1 MTLLKARWK
10 RAQMRLAKAER
21 NAYYQDQTETINY
34 LKNKIKELEKE
45 MERMNE
51 QL

>member
-1 MTLLKARWK
+1 MTLLKDRWK

-21 NAYYQDQTETINY
+21 NAYYQDQTATIKY
-34 LKNKIKELEKE
+34 LKNQIKEIEKE

>member
-1 MTLLKARWK
+1 MTLLKDRWK

-21 NAYYQDQTETINY
+21 NAYYQDQTETIKY
-34 LKNKIKELEKE
+34 LKNQIKELEKE
-45 MERMNE
+45 MEQVNE

>member
-1 MTLLKARWK
+1 MTLLKDRWK

-21 NAYYQDQTETINY
+21 NAYYQDQTETIKY
-34 LKNKIKELEKE
+34 LKNQIKELEKE